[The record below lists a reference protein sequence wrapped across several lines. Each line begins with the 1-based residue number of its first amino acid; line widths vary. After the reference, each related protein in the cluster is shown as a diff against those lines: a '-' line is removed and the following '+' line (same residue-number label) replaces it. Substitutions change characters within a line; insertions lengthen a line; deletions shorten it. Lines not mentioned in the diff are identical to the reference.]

1 MIPRANYL
9 DPRRSQTDDYK
20 SIGRAARD
28 LGVQKVVDYALKYLG
43 EERVGDIITDSR
55 GTLLT
60 REQIALVRQSL
71 TERGYFR
78 LSPTDYHVSYNI
90 ARAIGISPRTTI
102 QVIEE
107 LKQEQLI
114 TGMRCRQRGAK
125 LGEYYS
131 SAE

>member
-1 MIPRANYL
+1 MVSRANYL

-28 LGVQKVVDYALKYLG
+28 LGVHRKTVDHALKYLG

-78 LSPTDYHVSYNI
+78 SPPTDYHVSYDI
-90 ARAIGISPRTTI
+90 ARAIGVSPRTTI

-107 LKQEQLI
+107 LK
-114 TGMRCRQRGAK
+114 
-125 LGEYYS
+125 
-131 SAE
+131 